1 MGVDRAR
8 SLAREHPLDR
18 GAATRGWEPRRRPP
32 SFAEAIVK
40 YALFVYDAPCS
51 WHSVPTEQRHAL
63 HGEYHALA
71 ELPGVFAHYRFRP
84 PEATTTVRV
93 EEDQVVKSQGPLVD
107 ASETLRA
114 LYLLESDDHD
124 AVLELAART
133 PAARMGGAVE
143 VRPILER

>member
-1 MGVDRAR
+1 M
-8 SLAREHPLDR
+8 
-18 GAATRGWEPRRRPP
+18 
-32 SFAEAIVK
+32 K
-40 YALFVYDAPCS
+40 YALFIYDAPS
-51 WHSVPTEQRHAL
+51 TWHSVPGDRRHAV

-71 ELPGVFAHYRFRP
+71 ELPGVFAHYRFRL
-84 PEATTTVRV
+84 PETTTTIRV

-133 PAARMGGAVE
+133 PAARMGGVVE